1 MTEKKKTKTKSKK
14 GGQKPMTKS
23 TKAATPAWQTKKGL
37 TELYSKQKMTA
48 MDIAKKFKIKRHN
61 VLYYLHKF
69 DIPIWSKKTKST
81 KKVVAKKTTKT
92 VAKSTKKGTVKKARK
107 K

>member
-14 GGQKPMTKS
+14 GGQTMTKS
-23 TKAATPAWQTKKGL
+23 IKAATPAWQTKKGL

-69 DIPIWSKKTKST
+69 DIPIWSKKTKTT
-81 KKVVAKKTTKT
+81 KKVVAKKATKS
-92 VAKSTKKGTVKKARK
+92 VAKPTKKGTVKKARK
-107 K
+107 N